1 MPSFSDFMKTGQNKG
16 IRSAWPLAI
25 SGLLL
30 SLCLIVGCCGSGGQ
44 AGGGSGGRIHL
55 EFWNTMEGAEARI
68 MPDLLRDF
76 MVANPDIEVN
86 EVSVDFYKAREKFIQ
101 GVSEGA
107 GPDVMRADRFWLT
120 EFVAKQLVRELG
132 EAQIKDEL
140 ADMVPIA
147 RGVITHN
154 EKYWAIPISVDC
166 LGLFY
171 NKKHLAEKGV
181 SVPKNFDEFAAAAEK
196 LTDSNLGRYGFFI
209 YPNGWYFEPFLFG
222 FGGQYFAPDGS
233 LAINSDET
241 RKAMQ
246 FLQHL
251 KDGLKAV
258 PPVSLRANAYQ
269 TMMHSFG
276 SGQVSM
282 MFSGPWAIRSV
293 LAGSAFK
300 DDTSNLG
307 ISELPEGPQG
317 SYSPTG
323 CQTLV
328 INKNSR
334 SSEAALRFIKY
345 MYSVEVQKQ
354 LSMVNF
360 GLPARRAVFAL
371 PELKRDPYLQTFI
384 RQLQMSRKII
394 SSPRR
399 GEIYAPLG
407 DKLKAVLNG
416 DITPEYALNDFETE
430 WNNRR

>member
-1 MPSFSDFMKTGQNKG
+1 VPSFSDFKNMSQFKG
-16 IRSAWPLAI
+16 KSIALPVAI

-30 SLCLIVGCCGSGGQ
+30 LFAVLAGCCANSGTSGST
-44 AGGGSGGRIHL
+44 SNGRLVL

-76 MVANPDIEVN
+76 MTANPDIEVN
-86 EVSVDFYKAREKFIQ
+86 EIKVDFYKGREKFIQ
-101 GVSEGA
+101 GVSEGG
-107 GPDVMRADRFWLT
+107 GPDVMRADRFWLQD
-120 EFVAKQLVRELG
+120 FVAKQLVREL
-132 EAQIKDEL
+132 EESQIKDEL
-140 ADMVPIA
+140 EDMVPIA
-147 RGVITHN
+147 RGVVTFN
-154 EKYWAIPISVDC
+154 DKYWAIPLSVDC

-171 NKKHLAEKGV
+171 NKKHFAEKGV
-181 SVPKNFDEFAAAAEK
+181 KIPTNFDEFAAAAEK

-241 RKAMQ
+241 RKSME
-246 FLQHL
+246 FMLHL

-276 SGQVSM
+276 GGQVSM
-282 MFSGPWAIRSV
+282 IFSGPWAIRTV
-293 LAGSAFK
+293 LAGAAFK

-307 ISELPEGPQG
+307 IAELPEGPHG

-334 SSEAALRFIKY
+334 SHEAALRFLKY
-345 MYSVEVQKQ
+345 MYSIEVQKQ

-394 SSPRR
+394 NSPRR

-416 DITPEYALNDFETE
+416 DITPEYALNDFVTE

>member
-1 MPSFSDFMKTGQNKG
+1 MNMSKFKG
-16 IRSAWPLAI
+16 KRIALPVAF

-30 SLCLIVGCCGSGGQ
+30 LLFLLPGCCSSTGKS
-44 AGGGSGGRIHL
+44 ADSSGGRIHL

-68 MPDLLRDF
+68 MPDLIRDF
-76 MVANPDIEVN
+76 MIANPDVEVTQIM
-86 EVSVDFYKAREKFIQ
+86 VDFYKAREKFIQ
-101 GVSEGA
+101 GVAEGA
-107 GPDVMRADRFWLT
+107 GPDIMRADRFWLPDL
-120 EFVAKQLVRELG
+120 VAKQVVRELA
-132 EAQIKDEL
+132 ESQISEEL

-171 NKKHLAEKGV
+171 NKKHFAEKGV
-181 SVPKNFDEFAAAAEK
+181 EIPTNFDEFAAAAEK
-196 LTDSNLGRYGFFI
+196 LTDINLGRYGFFI

-222 FGGQYFAPDGS
+222 FGGQYFAPDGN
-233 LAINSDET
+233 LAINSDAT
-241 RKAMQ
+241 RKSME
-246 FLQHL
+246 FLLHL
-251 KDGLKAV
+251 KDTLKAV
-258 PPVSLRANAYQ
+258 PPVSLRASAYQ

-276 SGQVSM
+276 GGQVSM
-282 MFSGPWAIRSV
+282 IFSGPWAIRSV
-293 LAGSAFK
+293 LAGTAFK
-300 DDTSNLG
+300 DDTNNLG
-307 ISELPEGPQG
+307 IAPLPEGPHG
-317 SYSPTG
+317 FYSPTG

-334 SSEAALRFIKY
+334 SSEAALRFLKY

-354 LSMVNF
+354 MSMVNF
-360 GLPARRAVFAL
+360 GLPARRAAFAL

-394 SSPRR
+394 NSPRR

-416 DITPEYALNDFETE
+416 DITPEYALNDFVIE

>member
-1 MPSFSDFMKTGQNKG
+1 MPSFSNFMNMSQFKRIK
-16 IRSAWPLAI
+16 IARSLAL

-30 SLCLIVGCCGSGGQ
+30 LLLLSVGCGSDKKV
-44 AGGGSGGRIHL
+44 GSTDDGRIHL

-68 MPDLLRDF
+68 MPDLLRGF
-76 MVANPDIEVN
+76 MDANPDVEVD
-86 EVSVDFYKAREKFIQ
+86 EIKVDFYKAREKFIQ
-101 GVSEGA
+101 GVGEGA
-107 GPDVMRADRFWLT
+107 GPDVMRVDRFWLD
-120 EFVAKQLVRELG
+120 EFVTKGLVRELP
-132 EAQIKDEL
+132 ESEIKEEL

-171 NKKHLAEKGV
+171 NKKHFAEKGV
-181 SVPKNFDEFAAAAEK
+181 TVPGNFDEFEAAATK
-196 LTDSNLGRYGFFI
+196 LTDANLGRYGFFI

-241 RKAMQ
+241 RKGME
-246 FLQHL
+246 FLLHL
-251 KDGLKAV
+251 KDGIKAV

-276 SGQVSM
+276 GGQVSM
-282 MFSGPWAIRSV
+282 IFSGPWAIREV
-293 LAGSAFK
+293 LAGTAFK

-307 ISELPEGPQG
+307 IAALPEGPHG

-328 INKNSR
+328 INKNSH

-345 MYSVEVQKQ
+345 MYSVEVQKE

-407 DKLKAVLNG
+407 AKLKAVLNG
-416 DITPEYALNDFETE
+416 DISPEYALNDFVTE

>member
-1 MPSFSDFMKTGQNKG
+1 MPFKG
-16 IRSAWPLAI
+16 DKKLVWPLAV

-30 SLCLIVGCCGSGGQ
+30 FFCLIAGCCSNGGQ
-44 AGGGSGGRIHL
+44 TAGKDPGRIHL
-55 EFWNTMEGAEARI
+55 EFWNTMEGAELRI

-76 MVANPDIEVN
+76 MTANPDIEID
-86 EVSVDFYKAREKFIQ
+86 EVRVDFYKAREKYIQ
-101 GVSEGA
+101 GASAGA
-107 GPDVMRADRFWLT
+107 GPDIMRADRFWLAD
-120 EFVAKQLVRELG
+120 FVNQKLVRELP
-132 EAQIKDEL
+132 EADIAAEL
-140 ADMVPIA
+140 EDMVPIA
-147 RGVITHN
+147 RSVITHQ
-154 EKYWAIPISVDC
+154 EKYWAIPLSVDC

-181 SVPKNFDEFAAAAEK
+181 KVPTDFDEFAAAAEK
-196 LTDSNLGRYGFFI
+196 LTDANLGRYGFFI

-246 FLQHL
+246 FLLHL
-251 KDGLKAV
+251 KDVLKAV

-269 TMMHSFG
+269 TMMHSFSG
-276 SGQVSM
+276 GQVSM
-282 MFSGPWAIRSV
+282 IFSGPWAIRTV
-293 LAGSAFK
+293 LEGTAFK
-300 DDTSNLG
+300 EDTANLG
-307 ISELPEGPQG
+307 IAELPEGPHG
-317 SYSPTG
+317 VYSPTG
-323 CQTLV
+323 CQTMI

-334 SSEAALRFIKY
+334 SYAAALRFIKY

-360 GLPARRAVFAL
+360 GLPARRAAFAQ
-371 PELKRDPYLQTFI
+371 PEIKRDPYLQTFI

-416 DITPEYALNDFETE
+416 DITPEYALNDFVAE